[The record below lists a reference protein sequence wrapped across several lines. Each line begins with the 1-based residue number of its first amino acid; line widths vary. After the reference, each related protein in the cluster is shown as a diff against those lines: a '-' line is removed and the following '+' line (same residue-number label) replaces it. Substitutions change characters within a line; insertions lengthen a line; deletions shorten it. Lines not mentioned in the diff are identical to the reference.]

1 MQVFLLEENNKK
13 NKIKSF
19 FKKVEIKNDK
29 ILLNCK
35 LNKMNIKGKIKLA
48 KELNKINIKNII
60 LSKEIK
66 KDKEFINLLYS
77 NNFNIINGKKLF
89 KEIIY
94 ILIEEIFEK
103 KNIKMQEKQISIM
116 TNKMDSYSKNLINVF
131 SRKFKTLN
139 VVTNNIPYFV
149 TLKEQLWE
157 EEGIVIIL
165 TNNKKKAM
173 VKSDIIINIDFPE
186 EVVNTYHICDE
197 AIIINLEEKIKIK
210 KKRFTGQIINDYKIR
225 AKEESKLSEFLNK
238 KEYKKYEAKDLAEV
252 YIENN
257 PEELQNIIIYK

>member
-13 NKIKSF
+13 NKIKAI
-19 FKKVEIKNDK
+19 FKKIELKDDK
-29 ILLNCK
+29 VLINYK
-35 LNKMNIKGKIKLA
+35 LNGKIIR
-48 KELNKINIKNII
+48 ELNKLNIKNII

-77 NNFNIINGKKLF
+77 NNFNIINGRKLF

-139 VVTNNIPYFV
+139 VVTNNISYFV
-149 TLKEQLWE
+149 ALKEQLWE
-157 EEGIVIIL
+157 DEGIVIIL
-165 TNNKKKAM
+165 TNNKKKALS
-173 VKSDIIINIDFPE
+173 KSDIIINIDFPE
-186 EVVNTYHICDE
+186 EIVNTYHICDE
-197 AIIINLEEKIKIK
+197 AIIINLEENIKIK
-210 KKRFTGQIINDYKIR
+210 KKRFTGQIINDYKIK

-238 KEYKKYEAKDLAEV
+238 EEYKKYDVNDLAEV
-252 YIENN
+252 YIANN

>member
-13 NKIKSF
+13 NKIKAI
-19 FKKVEIKNDK
+19 FKKIELKDEKVLINY
-29 ILLNCK
+29 K
-35 LNKMNIKGKIKLA
+35 LNGKIIR
-48 KELNKINIKNII
+48 ELNKLNIKNII

-77 NNFNIINGKKLF
+77 NNFNIINGRKLF

-94 ILIEEIFEK
+94 FLIEEIFEK

-173 VKSDIIINIDFPE
+173 AKSDIIINIDFPE
-186 EVVNTYHICDE
+186 EIVNTYHICDE

-210 KKRFTGQIINDYKIR
+210 KKRFTGQIINDYKIK

-238 KEYKKYEAKDLAEV
+238 EEYKKYDVKDLAEV
-252 YIENN
+252 YIANN

>member
-13 NKIKSF
+13 NKIKAI
-19 FKKVEIKNDK
+19 FKKIELKDDRVLINY
-29 ILLNCK
+29 K
-35 LNKMNIKGKIKLA
+35 LNGKII
-48 KELNKINIKNII
+48 KELNKLNIKNII

-77 NNFNIINGKKLF
+77 NNFNIINGRKLF

-94 ILIEEIFEK
+94 ILIEEIFET
-103 KNIKMQEKQISIM
+103 KNLKMQEKQISIM

-139 VVTNNIPYFV
+139 VVTNNIHYFV

-157 EEGIVIIL
+157 DEGIVIIL
-165 TNNKKKAM
+165 TNNKKKALS
-173 VKSDIIINIDFPE
+173 KSDIIINIDFPE
-186 EVVNTYHICDE
+186 EIVNTYHICDE
-197 AIIINLEEKIKIK
+197 AIIINLEENIKIK
-210 KKRFTGQIINDYKIR
+210 KKRFTGPIINDYKIK

-238 KEYKKYEAKDLAEV
+238 EEYKKYDVKDLAEV
-252 YIENN
+252 YIANN